1 MLSTHSKEKVIIRT
15 STLHVS
21 CLQEGL
27 VDSLMT
33 TDTQS
38 TDKSVA
44 QQLTA
49 TIYDLLSYF
58 YVKKIP
64 LSRRVGCVMD
74 GWIMVLW
81 ISKSVRDVCMS
92 HQSDWIYYKQPIKFL
107 VFVAGTC
114 NMILLIVSNGNLMF
128 LFF

>member
-1 MLSTHSKEKVIIRT
+1 MFSTHSKEKVIYV
-15 STLHVS
+15 HVS

-33 TDTQS
+33 VDTQS

-44 QQLTA
+44 QQLRA

-58 YVKKIP
+58 FGKKIP

-74 GWIMVLW
+74 G
-81 ISKSVRDVCMS
+81 
-92 HQSDWIYYKQPIKFL
+92 
-107 VFVAGTC
+107 
-114 NMILLIVSNGNLMF
+114 
-128 LFF
+128 